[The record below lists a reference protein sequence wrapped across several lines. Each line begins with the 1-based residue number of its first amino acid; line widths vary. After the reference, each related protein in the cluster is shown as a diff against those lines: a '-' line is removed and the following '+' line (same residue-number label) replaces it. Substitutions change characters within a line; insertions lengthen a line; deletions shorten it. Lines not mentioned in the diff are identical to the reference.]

1 MEQFGPGQAVFLGLI
16 EGLTEFLP
24 VSSTGHLIL
33 AGHWLGFTGTLA
45 VSVDICIQF
54 GSILAI
60 VVYERAKILAL
71 LGKAVEEQ
79 AAIRHM
85 VHTHRE
91 TRGDSSLQVWGP
103 VLRRSVHEH
112 RNLWFLIGLGV
123 AFLPAA
129 IVGLLTHDWIETY
142 LFSPKTVAI
151 SLVVGGLIILLV
163 EMRPKPI
170 RYSELEQAKAH
181 SVFRA

>member
-1 MEQFGPGQAVFLGLI
+1 M
-16 EGLTEFLP
+16 P

-91 TRGDSSLQVWGP
+91 TRGDS
-103 VLRRSVHEH
+103 
-112 RNLWFLIGLGV
+112 
-123 AFLPAA
+123 
-129 IVGLLTHDWIETY
+129 
-142 LFSPKTVAI
+142 
-151 SLVVGGLIILLV
+151 
-163 EMRPKPI
+163 
-170 RYSELEQAKAH
+170 
-181 SVFRA
+181 